1 MMLVKAGAPV
11 DSMIDAIVP
20 HLEEGDIIIDGGNSE
35 YTDTNRRSVDL
46 EKRGILYVGC
56 GVSGGEEGTIFIIL
70 PMFSMKN

>member
-35 YTDTNRRSVDL
+35 YTDTNRRSADL
-46 EKRGILYVGC
+46 ERRGILYVGC
-56 GVSGGEEGTIFIIL
+56 GVSGGEEGTLHAFE
-70 PMFSMKN
+70 